1 MAKYRFLINSPNTA
15 ELQGAVI
22 KAKSLEQA
30 LEKMLTLVSETETII
45 SIDAEVSGTW
55 HALRG
60 QITNDVTI
68 KEHRSNSPGE
78 PVTGP
83 SQNLSGSS
91 LKPVVQSD
99 QSAFEI
105 DGAASDLSQS
115 QRLSAPAI
123 EESTPAIVTVLWII
137 AGMVALGSV
146 LFMIDIDFRYLSS
159 EMTAGIIVGIFVA
172 NIACIAFASA
182 MSYLHK
188 VSHYTK
194 LNAQLLEKLVAHQL
208 RYGEGPN
215 NTRVHEVPH
224 NQAQGSR

>member
-1 MAKYRFLINSPNTA
+1 MAKYRFLINSPNTD

-30 LEKMLTLVSETETII
+30 LGKMRSLVAETETII
-45 SIDAEVSGTW
+45 SIDVEVSGTW

-60 QITNDVTI
+60 KTIDDVI
-68 KEHRSNSPGE
+68 INEHRSNSPGE

-83 SQNLSGSS
+83 SQNLSGSA
-91 LKPVVQSD
+91 LKPVVQSHK
-99 QSAFEI
+99 SALQM
-105 DGAASDLSQS
+105 DSAAPDLPQS
-115 QRLSAPAI
+115 QRSPAPAI
-123 EESTPAIVTVLWII
+123 EESTPAIVTLLWII
-137 AGMVALGSV
+137 AGMVALGSI
-146 LFMIDIDFRYLSS
+146 LFIIDIDFRYLSS
-159 EMTAGIIVGIFVA
+159 EMTAGIIVGIFIA

-208 RYGEGPN
+208 RWGEGPN
-215 NTRVHEVPH
+215 DTVVHKAPN
-224 NQAQGSR
+224 NQVQDSR

>member
-1 MAKYRFLINSPNTA
+1 M
-15 ELQGAVI
+15 
-22 KAKSLEQA
+22 
-30 LEKMLTLVSETETII
+30 
-45 SIDAEVSGTW
+45 SGTW

-60 QITNDVTI
+60 KITNDVTI
-68 KEHRSNSPGE
+68 NEHRSNSPGE

-83 SQNLSGSS
+83 SQNLSGSA
-91 LKPVVQSD
+91 LKPVVQSH

-105 DGAASDLSQS
+105 DSAAPDLSQS
-115 QRLSAPAI
+115 QRSPAPAI

-146 LFMIDIDFRYLSS
+146 FFIIDIDFRYLSS
-159 EMTAGIIVGIFVA
+159 EMTAGIIVGTFLA

-208 RYGEGPN
+208 RCGEGLNDTGVHEAPN
-215 NTRVHEVPH
+215 N
-224 NQAQGSR
+224 QALDSR

>member
-1 MAKYRFLINSPNTA
+1 MAKYRFLINSPNTD

-22 KAKSLEQA
+22 KAKSLGQA
-30 LEKMLTLVSETETII
+30 LKKMHPLVSETETII
-45 SIDAEVSGTW
+45 SIDVEVSGRW

-60 QITNDVTI
+60 QITNDVVI
-68 KEHRSNSPGE
+68 NEHRSSSPGE

-83 SQNLSGSS
+83 SQNLSGSE
-91 LKPVVQSD
+91 LKPVVQFHK
-99 QSAFEI
+99 SAFEI
-105 DGAASDLSQS
+105 DKAAPDLSHS
-115 QRLSAPAI
+115 RRSTAPTI
-123 EESTPAIVTVLWII
+123 EVSTPAIVTVLWII

-146 LFMIDIDFRYLSS
+146 LFIIDIDFRYLSS

-208 RYGEGPN
+208 RCSEGLN
-215 NTRVHEVPH
+215 DTSVHETPN
-224 NQAQGSR
+224 NQAQVSR